1 MKNEKR
7 KYPIA
12 KPELT
17 YYHEKMGAAS
27 FGAITEGGEEITERV
42 TCFTETDADKR
53 PEYPEGNWYMPRE
66 LTFEEYSEILK
77 PVFQMKKK
85 GGIIEARVHTGGDSL
100 VWGMTPHAYIHKM
113 FEYVSNDR
121 DAEVL
126 IFGGSGDN
134 YFKGIGRHPEYC
146 NTDEEWVDLPET
158 DPRYN
163 WTLYDHQYYDGT
175 SDIEYQV
182 NCPIPTI
189 GVWNGGGFHSDL
201 FLFNDI
207 TLATE
212 DAWTTEMHFRV
223 NMVPGDGVQIA
234 WRELMGRKR
243 FAYAELTG
251 QVITAKMALEYGMIN
266 EICKDVDAAYDR
278 AWEIAELIMH
288 SGTRQTRRLTVQQLR
303 KCWREDVANEL
314 KPGFATEM
322 WNTATEDSPHSNVY
336 WQGAIAEAKAT
347 MEAEKKGKVV
357 RPRMGKFIEEDPIK

>member
-1 MKNEKR
+1 
-7 KYPIA
+7 
-12 KPELT
+12 
-17 YYHEKMGAAS
+17 
-27 FGAITEGGEEITERV
+27 
-42 TCFTETDADKR
+42 
-53 PEYPEGNWYMPRE
+53 
-66 LTFEEYSEILK
+66 
-77 PVFQMKKK
+77 
-85 GGIIEARVHTGGDSL
+85 
-100 VWGMTPHAYIHKM
+100 MTPHAYIHKM

-182 NCPIPTI
+182 NCPIPTNWEYGTEAASI
-189 GVWNGGGFHSDL
+189 QICFVLS
-201 FLFNDI
+201 I
-207 TLATE
+207 TPGYRRRL
-212 DAWTTEMHFRV
+212 TTEMHFRV